1 MSINKEILRLAIP
14 SILANMTI
22 PLVGLVDMGIA
33 GHIADA
39 ATIGGIA
46 IGTMLFD
53 LLYWNFAFLRVGTS
67 GLVAQAFGRGDWDEC
82 NGQLKH
88 AIHIALIGA
97 AGIWLIQ
104 WLFVTLVLKLV
115 PCSPEVAEQ
124 ARIYFFVRVWA
135 APATL
140 SLFAL
145 KGWFIGVQD
154 TVSPMVTDIMI
165 NVVNMVVSYV
175 MAVKWQMGLTGIAWG
190 TVVAQYTGFVLAYGI
205 LILRYR
211 SAFVQLFHRLK
222 KPIVKSSGMN
232 IDLFIRSLCFM
243 VIYIGYTSLSSRYGN
258 NELAISSLIMKIF
271 MIVSYFIDGFAYA
284 GEAMVG
290 KFYGE
295 FQKRR
300 QEGEKAIGR
309 EGEKAR
315 GRKGE
320 NIVFTLHMWCIGI
333 AVVFAVVFGAWGEG
347 MMHLLWKEVAQAA
360 SGWNYV
366 PWLVLMPLLSAPAFM
381 WDGIYVGAT
390 ASKQIRDAMIVS
402 AVSFVVVY
410 LILMNYT
417 GIEAVLYAYFAHLAA
432 RVIYLTIKWPHT
444 LKRSL
449 TTPLTDLH
457 PV

>member
-1 MSINKEILRLAIP
+1 
-14 SILANMTI
+14 
-22 PLVGLVDMGIA
+22 
-33 GHIADA
+33 
-39 ATIGGIA
+39 
-46 IGTMLFD
+46 
-53 LLYWNFAFLRVGTS
+53 LYWNFAFLRVGTS

-104 WLFVTLVLKLV
+104 WVFVTLVLKLV

-145 KGWFIGVQD
+145 KGWFIGMQD
-154 TVSPMVTDIMI
+154 TVSPMVTDITI

-175 MAVKWQMGLTGIAWG
+175 MAVKLEMGLIGIAWG

-211 SAFVQLFHRLK
+211 GAFVQLFHRLK

-232 IDLFIRSLCFM
+232 IDLFVRSLCFM

-290 KFYGE
+290 RFYGE
-295 FQKRR
+295 FQAKRR
-300 QEGEKAIGR
+300 NGENAKWGD
-309 EGEKAR
+309 GS
-315 GRKGE
+315 
-320 NIVFTLHMWCIGI
+320 NIVFTLHAWCMAI
-333 AVVFAVVFGAWGEG
+333 AVAFALVFGVWGEEI
-347 MMHLLWKEVAQAA
+347 MHLLWKEVAQAA

-402 AVSFVVVY
+402 AASFVVVY
-410 LILMNYT
+410 VVLMNKM

-432 RVIYLTIKWPHT
+432 RDLYLTVKWPHT